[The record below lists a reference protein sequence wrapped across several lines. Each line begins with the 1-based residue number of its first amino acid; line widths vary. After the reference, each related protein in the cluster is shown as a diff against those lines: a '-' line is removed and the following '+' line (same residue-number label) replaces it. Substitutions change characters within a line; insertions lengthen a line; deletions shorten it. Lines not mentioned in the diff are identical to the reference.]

1 MYAICNISFPLVMP
15 QEWCQQAKKS
25 NSQTLF
31 IQFSLFK
38 SAKQTL
44 NKWQMPKHNELFAV
58 VFGLNTKCYR
68 HEVDARRIK
77 LPKPFKSVTQTCGL
91 QFILQ
96 RQKSSDHCGSNA
108 SMVLTQ
114 LKNPGPSPWNTSA
127 KIHFFPSWPR
137 TVFQIVSYDKHHLPE
152 KDYFL
157 ISVF

>member
-1 MYAICNISFPLVMP
+1 MP
-15 QEWCQQAKKS
+15 EQFLSAQRKLTKNYSYCAEILCMQYVTFLFHWSCHKNGVSKQS

-44 NKWQMPKHNELFAV
+44 SKWQMPKHNELFAV

-91 QFILQ
+91 QFISQ

-108 SMVLTQ
+108 SLVLTQ
-114 LKNPGPSPWNTSA
+114 LRNPGPSP
-127 KIHFFPSWPR
+127 
-137 TVFQIVSYDKHHLPE
+137 
-152 KDYFL
+152 
-157 ISVF
+157 